1 MLLRVLFCLYISM
14 PCPLSQDMEIAYV
27 ADFYLA
33 YAVGMDLRSLY
44 ASSYYPNE
52 VGNEMMEIRKENS
65 V

>member
-1 MLLRVLFCLYISM
+1 MEFAYI
-14 PCPLSQDMEIAYV
+14 

-52 VGNEMMEIRKENS
+52 VWNENVAI
-65 V
+65 